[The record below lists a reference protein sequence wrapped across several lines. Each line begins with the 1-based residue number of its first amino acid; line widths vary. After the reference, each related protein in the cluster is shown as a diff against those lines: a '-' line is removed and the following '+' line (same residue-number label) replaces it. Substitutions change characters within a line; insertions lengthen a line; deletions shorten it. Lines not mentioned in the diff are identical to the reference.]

1 MGFKSWFNGR
11 NSRKELKRIQ
21 PLVNKVLE
29 LEEKYKDFSDDELR
43 QETERFQAMFKEE
56 GMTKDQKDKI
66 LDDILPEA
74 FAVCREASWRVLG
87 MKHFPVQIIG
97 GIILHRGRIS
107 EMKTGE
113 GKTLVATLPAYLN
126 ALAGDGL
133 HVVTINKYLPKR
145 DAE

>member
-56 GMTKDQKDKI
+56 GMPKDQKDKI

-74 FAVCREASWRVLG
+74 FAVCREAS
-87 MKHFPVQIIG
+87 
-97 GIILHRGRIS
+97 
-107 EMKTGE
+107 
-113 GKTLVATLPAYLN
+113 
-126 ALAGDGL
+126 
-133 HVVTINKYLPKR
+133 
-145 DAE
+145 